1 MKICIASHVALDEII
16 DLRGEKTESLGGPV
30 CYGSLLAKTFNFNTF
45 AATKVGNDM
54 MGKLQLLKD
63 CNIFLTENQID
74 KSNPTTKF
82 RLILNKDSG
91 RQTLPLVKLL
101 GDQSERFYG

>member
-54 MGKLQLLKD
+54 MGKLQLLRD

-91 RQTLPLVKLL
+91 RQILPPVKLL
-101 GDQSERFYG
+101 GDQSE